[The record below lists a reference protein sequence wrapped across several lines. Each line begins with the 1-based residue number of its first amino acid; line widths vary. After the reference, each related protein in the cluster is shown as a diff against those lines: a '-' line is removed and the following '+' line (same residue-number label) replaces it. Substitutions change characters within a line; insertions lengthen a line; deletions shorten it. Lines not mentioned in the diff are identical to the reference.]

1 MSLFGPKWS
10 SKRMAVRENLIS
22 KYMLV
27 NLSFCSPRPYIFSFA
42 AYTRQK
48 CCSSKNTRTVEFSY
62 KSSPAFNFEPAFFIL
77 FEAHLV
83 GISHPSITHLR
94 WIESLQLDV
103 RRRLKGWKPFVYHKT
118 ILRFRINCW
127 CRLMRN
133 SCWYFNNNYDSPVS
147 SFSSQCLWTR
157 WERFCEYSI
166 LVLIATSIFKNALM
180 KRFPFKCFIFLLASW
195 IDVKCSFLIMQARSR
210 KLSLGG
216 CELNFFG
223 GTLRIVRVLPSIRVL
238 EEIRKKKNW
247 ILKTDAKGRLQ
258 ILKCICSSE

>member
-1 MSLFGPKWS
+1 MPFPFGLKFFFSFRWKWKKRVFPSVSCLEVCWKLNFNEVIDPAMSLFGPKWS

-157 WERFCEYSI
+157 WERFCE
-166 LVLIATSIFKNALM
+166 
-180 KRFPFKCFIFLLASW
+180 
-195 IDVKCSFLIMQARSR
+195 
-210 KLSLGG
+210 
-216 CELNFFG
+216 
-223 GTLRIVRVLPSIRVL
+223 
-238 EEIRKKKNW
+238 
-247 ILKTDAKGRLQ
+247 
-258 ILKCICSSE
+258 